1 MDEAK
6 RGGLL
11 TTLAIL
17 FALVAIEDLLK
28 PFKLEGP
35 QTGLVFLGT
44 RQTGLANTILGSA
57 LGVILLAYA
66 AGIWR
71 MRRYAIR
78 IAWLYAAYVIINL
91 LLFTTRNPAPQN
103 QAEMIFGIVYTIGAI
118 AITVGT
124 ASALTRRRADLR

>member
-35 QTGLVFLGT
+35 ETGLVFFGT
-44 RQTGLANTILGSA
+44 RQTGLANAILGSA
-57 LGVILLAYA
+57 LGFVLLAYA

-71 MRRYAIR
+71 LHGSARDEPHHCLALRDVVRAAGRAR
-78 IAWLYAAYVIINL
+78 IG
-91 LLFTTRNPAPQN
+91 PQT
-103 QAEMIFGIVYTIGAI
+103 ERCV
-118 AITVGT
+118 
-124 ASALTRRRADLR
+124 SLADA

>member
-1 MDEAK
+1 VK
-6 RGGLL
+6 RSE
-11 TTLAIL
+11 
-17 FALVAIEDLLK
+17 EDSSRRWRSCSLLK

-35 QTGLVFLGT
+35 QTGLVFFGT
-44 RQTGLANTILGSA
+44 RQTGLANAILGAA
-57 LGVILLAYA
+57 LGVILLTYA
-66 AGIWR
+66 GGIWR

-118 AITVGT
+118 AITVGA

>member
-1 MDEAK
+1 MK
-6 RGGLL
+6 RSE
-11 TTLAIL
+11 
-17 FALVAIEDLLK
+17 EDSSRRWRSCSLLK

-35 QTGLVFLGT
+35 QTGLVFFGT
-44 RQTGLANTILGSA
+44 RQTGLANAILGAA
-57 LGVILLAYA
+57 LGVILLTYA
-66 AGIWR
+66 GGIWR

-118 AITVGT
+118 AITVGA